1 MVGPRVGS
9 RVGSEGWLNVVAQGF
24 AQRAGLRICSRVDSG
39 VCSMSSFKGLAQELV
54 QSWLEGWF

>member
-9 RVGSEGWLNVVAQGF
+9 RVGSEGWFNLVAQGF

-54 QSWLEGWF
+54 QS